1 MSGPV
6 PSCSSVRMHLTNV
19 YNFGLPIYCFSDVWC
34 VVLLCFVAHSIQRF
48 TERSRLLTVAGLLHS
63 LTSDSDT
70 RCQWSMVH
78 QGRIWSTTWWRRC
91 EFCRG
96 RSKGRC
102 PDRFR

>member
-1 MSGPV
+1 
-6 PSCSSVRMHLTNV
+6 MHLTNV

-70 RCQWSMVH
+70 RVPVEHGASGEDLEYDVV
-78 QGRIWSTTWWRRC
+78 
-91 EFCRG
+91 EAL
-96 RSKGRC
+96 
-102 PDRFR
+102 